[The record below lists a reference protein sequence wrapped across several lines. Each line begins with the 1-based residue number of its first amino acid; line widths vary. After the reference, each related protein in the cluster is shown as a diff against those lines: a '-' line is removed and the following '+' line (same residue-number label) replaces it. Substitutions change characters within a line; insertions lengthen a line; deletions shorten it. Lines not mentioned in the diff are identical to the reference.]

1 MSDGRSN
8 RKAKVVP
15 FLDRLERDRN
25 ENLKSLIDK
34 AKLMKLEGF
43 ESVVWDAPEW
53 QVNAGRLVKL
63 TGKTRNQFLL
73 VFRCHRGW
81 VLSHSSVAGSWLPK
95 RCLFSG
101 STGNINQ
108 HRISAVSLP
117 LLDMSHMQL
126 NS

>member
-1 MSDGRSN
+1 MECLLAGREERLKKYENARLGIQLDEVIAAVAQVSKLCEKGGTMSDGRSN

-43 ESVVWDAPEW
+43 ESVVWEDSEW

-63 TGKTRNQFLL
+63 TGKNTKSASL
-73 VFRCHRGW
+73 VFRCH
-81 VLSHSSVAGSWLPK
+81 
-95 RCLFSG
+95 
-101 STGNINQ
+101 
-108 HRISAVSLP
+108 
-117 LLDMSHMQL
+117 
-126 NS
+126 